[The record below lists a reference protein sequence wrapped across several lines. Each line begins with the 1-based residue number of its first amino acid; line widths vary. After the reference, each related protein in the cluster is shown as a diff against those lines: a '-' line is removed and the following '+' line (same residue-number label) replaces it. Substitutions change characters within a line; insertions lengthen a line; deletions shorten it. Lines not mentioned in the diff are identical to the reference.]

1 MKQISYG
8 WLLHKKIDLQTKN
21 DNSNEEKDSLLDS
34 QSFILAPQPSYS
46 KKDGEIN
53 YHFELNKIDKDGL
66 KTVSFKSP
74 DKSIGS
80 LTLLKSE
87 NRISCVVFYGKK
99 MNITIMV
106 FAFLI

>member
-46 KKDGEIN
+46 KKDGEIKKKGN
-53 YHFELNKIDKDGL
+53 L
-66 KTVSFKSP
+66 FKST
-74 DKSIGS
+74 SNFSGS
-80 LTLLKSE
+80 
-87 NRISCVVFYGKK
+87 
-99 MNITIMV
+99 
-106 FAFLI
+106 